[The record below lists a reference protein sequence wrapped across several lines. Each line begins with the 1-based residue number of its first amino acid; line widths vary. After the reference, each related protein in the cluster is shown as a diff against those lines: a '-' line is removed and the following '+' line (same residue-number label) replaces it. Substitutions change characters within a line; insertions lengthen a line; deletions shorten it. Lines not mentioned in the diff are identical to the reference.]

1 MFPVFSKNTYTI
13 FIHFFLIFSLT
24 YLLFFTACKRL
35 KIKYDDTKEAR
46 GIWVTRWEW
55 AQDKIRNKPQA
66 QKERIIEIFDL
77 IKKARLNFVLFQ
89 IRGNGDAFY
98 KSNYEPWSDLLTG
111 ELGKNPGWDPL
122 AFAIEQAH
130 IRGLELHT
138 WMYTYPA

>member
-1 MFPVFSKNTYTI
+1 MKYTKTISSLLLILILFS
-13 FIHFFLIFSLT
+13 F
-24 YLLFFTACKRL
+24 CKRP
-35 KIKYDDTKEAR
+35 KIKYDETKEAR

-55 AQDKIRNKPQA
+55 VQDKTKNNPQA

-111 ELGKNPGWDPL
+111 KLGKNPGWNPL
-122 AFAIEQAH
+122 V
-130 IRGLELHT
+130 L
-138 WMYTYPA
+138 